1 MARLFRSLLGAVVL
15 MAFALYWLSD
25 FDSYSVFRSDNRLTS
40 SRAANIANGKIL
52 FAAGGCVSC
61 HASPYFNA
69 SPAINPSPV
78 SDDRLHIGGGK
89 PLKTPFGIFYPPNI
103 SPDPVDGIGNWT
115 EAQFVRAL
123 REGTA
128 PDRHSYYPAFPYTSY
143 RHLSPEDAADIF
155 AYLKTLPAIQGKTP
169 DHALAFPYSIRRGLV
184 LWKLVFLNGT
194 VIENDPNQSDGWN
207 RGRYL
212 VEGVGHCAECHSPR
226 NFAGA
231 IISEKLLSGG
241 PNIDGKGFV
250 PNLTPDKT
258 GLADWSEAE
267 IASLLKDG
275 FTPDFD
281 SVGGAMADVV
291 RNTAELSDADRL
303 SMAVYLKS
311 LAPMQGQPR
320 AK

>member
-1 MARLFRSLLGAVVL
+1 MARLFRGLLGAVVL
-15 MAFALYWLSD
+15 AAFALYWLSD

-40 SRAANIANGKIL
+40 SRAANLANGKIL

-61 HASPYFNA
+61 HASPA
-69 SPAINPSPV
+69 SE
-78 SDDRLHIGGGK
+78 DRLHIGGGK

-115 EAQFVRAL
+115 ETQFIRAL

-155 AYLKTLPAIQGKTP
+155 AYIKTLPALRGKAP
-169 DHALAFPYSIRRGLV
+169 DHDLAFPYSIRRGLV

-194 VIENDPNQSDGWN
+194 VIENDPSQSGPWN
-207 RGRYL
+207 RGHYL

-226 NFAGA
+226 NLAGA
-231 IISEKLLSGG
+231 VITEKRLSGG
-241 PNIDGKGFV
+241 PNIEGKGFV

-291 RNTAELSDADRL
+291 RNTAELSDADRS

-311 LAPMQGQPR
+311 LPPILGQPR

>member
-1 MARLFRSLLGAVVL
+1 MARLLRSLLAAAVL
-15 MAFALYWLSD
+15 FGFALYWLSD
-25 FDSYSVFRSDNRLTS
+25 FDSYSVFRSDDRLKS
-40 SRAANIANGKIL
+40 SRVADIANGKRL

-61 HASPYFNA
+61 HASPA
-69 SPAINPSPV
+69 
-78 SDDRLHIGGGK
+78 SDDRQHLGGGK

-103 SPDPVDGIGNWT
+103 SPDLVDGIGHWT
-115 EAQFVRAL
+115 EAQFIRAL

-155 AYLKTLPAIQGKTP
+155 AYIKTLPAVRGKTP
-169 DHALAFPYSIRRGLV
+169 DHDLAFPYSIRRGLV
-184 LWKLVFLNGT
+184 LWRLVFLNGT
-194 VIENDPNQSDGWN
+194 VIENEPRQSEAWN

-226 NFAGA
+226 NLAGA
-231 IISEKLLSGG
+231 IIPEKRLSGG
-241 PNIDGKGFV
+241 PAVEGKGFV

-291 RNTAELSDADRL
+291 RNTAELSDSDRL
-303 SMAVYLKS
+303 SMALYLKS
-311 LAPMQGQPR
+311 LRPIEGQPR